1 VPLEFVRVGCDTVC
15 HVISVP
21 DGPSRVIDLCGS
33 RTTVIDSFTPQVMPT
48 GQFGAV
54 GLGD

>member
-1 VPLEFVRVGCDTVC
+1 MPLEFVRVGCDTVC